1 MVRLGVASRVEALAA
16 MADDT
21 LDVLV
26 IGGGITGAGVALDAV
41 ARGYRTGLL
50 ERRDFASG
58 TSRSSTKLVHGG
70 IRYLP
75 QLDVPLVREALVERG
90 RLLRNAPHLVQP
102 LSFILP
108 LYADARRPVGL
119 PIAPPLGIGLGLI
132 LNTGLTFY
140 DGLAGGENIA
150 PHHRL
155 SSAEIARRAPCLK
168 SGGLKTGFA
177 YFDAQTDDTRL
188 TISVLRAAAD
198 RGALL
203 ANYCAATGFLVEGG
217 VARGVVAESTLETS
231 PEKLTIRARYI
242 VNATGVWAEETERL
256 AGESP
261 MLDVVP
267 SKGTHL
273 VFPREI
279 FDLNDEAI
287 VLPETEDGRILF
299 IVPWLGRALVGTT
312 DEEAPDLRAP
322 VATEMEIDYIL
333 NHLNRFLRA
342 SVTRDD
348 IVATY
353 SGYRPLLKLRSGGR
367 TPARLSRS
375 HAVVEGADG
384 LISVSGGKLT
394 TYRRMA
400 QDVLDRID
408 GREGRHHG
416 HPTAK
421 MLLYGA
427 TGWFDSRSAFLRRA
441 GSFGLDHEVTE
452 HLSQAYGT
460 AADGLLDIIEARPD
474 LRARLVPDLP
484 YVEAEVVY
492 VCVNE
497 LALTVEDVLARRTHI
512 AILDRSRGSM
522 AAERVAELMAAT
534 LDWSAAEKS
543 RQMAAYYAFA
553 LQEAGPLGLPLPR
566 TTGTD

>member
-1 MVRLGVASRVEALAA
+1 MVRLGAASRVEALAA

-168 SGGLKTGFA
+168 SVGLKTGFA

-203 ANYCAATGFLVEGG
+203 ANYCAATGFLAEGG

-273 VFPREI
+273 VFP
-279 FDLNDEAI
+279 
-287 VLPETEDGRILF
+287 
-299 IVPWLGRALVGTT
+299 
-312 DEEAPDLRAP
+312 
-322 VATEMEIDYIL
+322 
-333 NHLNRFLRA
+333 
-342 SVTRDD
+342 TRDIRSKRRSD
-348 IVATY
+348 RAARDRRRPYSVHRAVARTRS
-353 SGYRPLLKLRSGGR
+353 SGHHRRGGTR
-367 TPARLSRS
+367 PARAGGYGDGDRLYPEPSQPLSARF
-375 HAVVEGADG
+375 G
-384 LISVSGGKLT
+384 
-394 TYRRMA
+394 
-400 QDVLDRID
+400 
-408 GREGRHHG
+408 
-416 HPTAK
+416 
-421 MLLYGA
+421 
-427 TGWFDSRSAFLRRA
+427 DS
-441 GSFGLDHEVTE
+441 
-452 HLSQAYGT
+452 
-460 AADGLLDIIEARPD
+460 
-474 LRARLVPDLP
+474 
-484 YVEAEVVY
+484 
-492 VCVNE
+492 
-497 LALTVEDVLARRTHI
+497 
-512 AILDRSRGSM
+512 
-522 AAERVAELMAAT
+522 
-534 LDWSAAEKS
+534 
-543 RQMAAYYAFA
+543 
-553 LQEAGPLGLPLPR
+553 
-566 TTGTD
+566 